1 MEHKNGIMDIND
13 IQQVLKA
20 NFGYDTFRPMQEE
33 IIRHAFNGGDSLV
46 LMPTGG
52 GKSLCFQMA
61 ALMMEGMAVV
71 VSPLI
76 SLMKDQVGSL
86 RANGIAAEALNSSND
101 EGLNRN
107 ILERCIT
114 DEVKLLY
121 ISPERLVGGVMQLLQ
136 SANVSLIAIDEAHC
150 ISSWGH
156 DFRPEYIQLGQLREL
171 FPKVP
176 IMALTATADKI
187 TKEDILAQ
195 LHIEH
200 AQTFI
205 GSFDRPNLS
214 LDVKRG
220 YTSKDKLRSLL
231 DLIRRHAGES
241 GIIYCLARKTT
252 EELAEK
258 LKKEGISVGVYH
270 AGLPNTER
278 NRVQDDFVTD
288 KIQVICA
295 TIAFGMGIDKSNIRF
310 VAHYN
315 LPKSIESF
323 YQEIGRGGRDGLPC
337 ETILYYNLGD
347 IITLRKFVDE
357 SGQRE
362 INLEKLQRMQEY
374 AEAKVC
380 RRRILLNYFSET
392 SDKSCGNCD
401 VCHTPP
407 QVFDG
412 TIIAQKALS
421 AIMRTNESV
430 GFTVAIDILRGNMS
444 ADVVSHKYNELKT
457 FAAGRD
463 IPHRDW
469 HDYLL
474 QLLQMGFIEIAY
486 NEDRHIHVTDLGKE
500 VLYGKRTVQ
509 LAVVNRED
517 FSVKARRK
525 RVQEEQRIATISIAQ
540 DENKELFEKLRL
552 VRKRIADENHWP
564 AYVVMSDRSLHA
576 LAIERPTTLE
586 AFGNTFGIGEHKRDT
601 YGLEFLAVIRE
612 YTSGKED
619 LPFPEVSIEVTSTS
633 KPISHMEQQ
642 KQHHAKAYAPW
653 TEEEDKIL
661 ESYFK
666 QDLSTKEIAKDM
678 NRNEG
683 GIVSRIKKLGLE
695 RLNTTAYHIS
705 SELVSGLPKTIRKT
719 LELLAAGLNPQQIE
733 LKRNL
738 SNSTI
743 YDHIS
748 ELIEKGILRAS
759 DFVSQLTYNKITKAI
774 EEVPSKK
781 LSEIKLLCGDEI
793 SYEEIKMVIAN
804 ERFKKKEANQY
815 HILRNIR
822 YTKTSK
828 FFMTCNC
835 RIVLSKS
842 GYFLELNG
850 GFIKLD
856 EVATGFRYDEGDI
869 FIKKPKN
876 ELGFRIYHDI
886 EEDIHLVGYIRE
898 EKYTIVF
905 TTPDD
910 RVMVIN
916 NSNSL

>member
-1 MEHKNGIMDIND
+1 METRDIK
-13 IQQVLKA
+13 QVLKVYY
-20 NFGYDTFRPMQEE
+20 GYDSFRPMQEE
-33 IIRHAFNGGDSLV
+33 IILHTINGGDSLV

-61 ALMMEGMAVV
+61 ALMMEGMTVV

-86 RANGIAAEALNSSND
+86 RSNGIMAEALNSSND
-101 EGLNRN
+101 ERLNRN
-107 ILERCIT
+107 IIERCIAGQ
-114 DEVKLLY
+114 VKLLY
-121 ISPERLVGGVMQLLQ
+121 ISPERLVGGVIQVLQ
-136 SANVSLIAIDEAHC
+136 EATVSLIATDEAHC

-156 DFRPEYIQLGQLREL
+156 DFRPEYTQLGLLRKL

-187 TKEDILAQ
+187 TKQDILVQ

-220 YTSKDKLRSLL
+220 YSAREKLRSLM

-270 AGLPNTER
+270 AGLPNSER
-278 NRVQDDFVTD
+278 NQVQDDFVAD

-374 AEAKVC
+374 AEAQVC
-380 RRRILLNYFSET
+380 RRRILLNYFGET

-412 TIIAQKALS
+412 TIITQKALS

-444 ADVVSHKYNELKT
+444 ADVVSHKYNQLKT

-463 IPHRDW
+463 VPFRDW

-500 VLYGKRTVQ
+500 VLYGKRNVQ
-509 LAVVNRED
+509 LAVINRED
-517 FSVKARRK
+517 FSVKAHRK
-525 RVQEEQRIATISIAQ
+525 RLQEGQRTMPLIVES
-540 DENKELFEKLRL
+540 DENKELFEKLRQ

-576 LAIERPTTLE
+576 LAIERPTTLQ
-586 AFGNTFGIGEHKRDT
+586 AFGNVFGIGEHKRDT
-601 YGLEFLAVIRE
+601 YGLKFIAVIKE
-612 YTSGKED
+612 YVSIKED
-619 LPFPEVSIEVTSTS
+619 LPFPE
-633 KPISHMEQQ
+633 
-642 KQHHAKAYAPW
+642 
-653 TEEEDKIL
+653 
-661 ESYFK
+661 
-666 QDLSTKEIAKDM
+666 
-678 NRNEG
+678 
-683 GIVSRIKKLGLE
+683 
-695 RLNTTAYHIS
+695 
-705 SELVSGLPKTIRKT
+705 
-719 LELLAAGLNPQQIE
+719 AGSP
-733 LKRNL
+733 
-738 SNSTI
+738 
-743 YDHIS
+743 
-748 ELIEKGILRAS
+748 
-759 DFVSQLTYNKITKAI
+759 
-774 EEVPSKK
+774 
-781 LSEIKLLCGDEI
+781 
-793 SYEEIKMVIAN
+793 
-804 ERFKKKEANQY
+804 
-815 HILRNIR
+815 
-822 YTKTSK
+822 
-828 FFMTCNC
+828 
-835 RIVLSKS
+835 
-842 GYFLELNG
+842 GY
-850 GFIKLD
+850 
-856 EVATGFRYDEGDI
+856 
-869 FIKKPKN
+869 
-876 ELGFRIYHDI
+876 
-886 EEDIHLVGYIRE
+886 
-898 EKYTIVF
+898 
-905 TTPDD
+905 
-910 RVMVIN
+910 
-916 NSNSL
+916 